1 MLDFRSPSLTS
12 GRHRN
17 NLMITSRRHHPF
29 PRIILIGATLLSWT
43 ALSAAA
49 PAPSA
54 AQVLTPEAFKPYVEK
69 FNAEDDE
76 LYANAFPNAMAW
88 DFLAA
93 NIPLFQCP
101 DEDLERT
108 YYFRWWTY
116 RKHVRQSPDGW
127 VITEFLP
134 KVPWSAK
141 DNTICCPAGHHF
153 YEGRWLADPKYL
165 DDYATFWFRKGGNP
179 RYYSFW
185 AADAIYAYYLVTGN
199 QALVTG
205 LLDDLIKNYEAWEQ
219 SHLTPDGLFW
229 QIDDRDGMEVS
240 IGKSGKRATINSY
253 MFGDATAIAR
263 IAGLAGRK
271 DVAATYQSKAEHLK
285 QLVQTKLWDPEAKFF
300 KTLPRTRNELTTPMN
315 SQGGAVPRL
324 HWMDEDHRGTLE
336 WVQYTFDKARPF
348 DSVEVYWAEGGPAL
362 AKPASWRVL
371 VRMGEEWLP
380 VKNQGGYG
388 VALDTFNKVS
398 FDPVQSDAIR
408 LEVQSAKKTS
418 AGILEWR
425 ALGGGKNHAT
435 DGKISK
441 SFDIRM
447 GRNNSVQALNDG
459 EGASKEADLV
469 DVRELHGFTPWYF
482 NLPDVGKGYE
492 VAWKQLMDPK
502 GFMAPFGPTTAE
514 QRHPAF
520 KISYEGHGCQ
530 WNGPSWPFATA
541 VTLTAMANVLHN
553 SPQDSISKED
563 YLRTLLIYAKSQRRK
578 LADGRVVSWIDE
590 NLDPFTGEW
599 IARKRCEE
607 HNADLVKK
615 GQPDKVLRERGKD
628 YNHSSFC
635 DLVITGVVGL
645 RPRADNVVEIH
656 PLVPDGTWDW
666 FCLDKVFYHGRS
678 LTILW
683 DKTGTKYNKGSG
695 LRVFADGREIAR
707 SETLAR
713 VAAPLPE

>member
-17 NLMITSRRHHPF
+17 NLMITSLRHHPF

-153 YEGRWLADPKYL
+153 YEGRWLADAKYL
-165 DDYATFWFRKGGNP
+165 DDYAAFWFRKGGNP

-185 AADAIYAYYLVTGN
+185 AADAIYAYYLVKGN

-271 DVAATYQSKAEHLK
+271 DVAATYQAKAEHLK

-300 KTLPRTRNELTTPMN
+300 KTLPRTRNELTTP
-315 SQGGAVPRL
+315 
-324 HWMDEDHRGTLE
+324 T
-336 WVQYTFDKARPF
+336 
-348 DSVEVYWAEGGPAL
+348 
-362 AKPASWRVL
+362 
-371 VRMGEEWLP
+371 
-380 VKNQGGYG
+380 
-388 VALDTFNKVS
+388 
-398 FDPVQSDAIR
+398 
-408 LEVQSAKKTS
+408 
-418 AGILEWR
+418 
-425 ALGGGKNHAT
+425 
-435 DGKISK
+435 K
-441 SFDIRM
+441 SSNIKM
-447 GRNNSVQALNDG
+447 ERNINDG
-459 EGASKEADLV
+459 EGASQEANLV

-656 PLVPDGTWDW
+656 PLVPDGKWDW